1 MFAFVAMMMS
11 FTLPSFAQTE
21 VVKVGTLEEL
31 RAALTVKDG
40 IQRSSASRAATTKAA
55 IAFPIELT
63 ADITAEEL
71 NGILA
76 AVPEGW
82 LVTLDLNGHTL
93 TGELVN
99 NGDLTVVDSSE
110 GKTGAIVN
118 SDGPAISN
126 NGTLTL
132 PDGINVGAVEN
143 GENGT
148 VKNDTGT
155 VAIARVGGVAYDNI
169 ENALKAVTSTN
180 NVVDIY
186 EDIDITTAWDNR
198 YTGAKFT
205 VPVTINGNGK
215 ALIFKGQVSDG
226 GNYHAAFRFQADATV
241 KNLTVDLSEATGYGQ
256 RVRAISSSAN
266 ITVENCTFIGNESL
280 TNTRAII
287 FGEGA
292 GANIGNVVV
301 NISGSEF
308 VNWKQGLVDNENAQ
322 DAKSVTATGN
332 TFTNAGVS
340 VSAKENVTFTGNTV
354 DAASVR
360 ITSYTSVDTYLVE
373 ATDNTYS
380 NTDGQTYY
388 ISANPENVNT
398 NDAVIAL
405 PAAKIGTKY
414 YSTVKDAFDA
424 VANGNTVTLLAD
436 AEIDSESYTIAD
448 GVAVTL
454 DMNGKKLTVTDKK
467 TSNYELFYIYG
478 EMTVTGN
485 GTIELTST
493 NNRAWNAMSAIF
505 HNRGGV
511 LTIENGTFKHL
522 GGTDMA
528 WVVDNSGNYYGDA
541 TTNIKGGELT
551 STYTAIRNRMEQNTH
566 GASGTAILNISGG
579 AISGTTSAIWAQ
591 AASESLASPATGIIN
606 ITGGEVGNV
615 NTARSAG
622 AECMT
627 TISGGTVA
635 AFKGEVGELKVVS
648 PGTITGE
655 ITILSAAGEAVANLA
670 VDADGV
676 YIDALAKIGETGYRT
691 LQAAINAAANNDVI
705 NVLKDVNENVT
716 VVQAPDVKFAIEGN
730 GKTFAGTITVDGKSA
745 AYATA
750 GLTIKNVNFDATNIA
765 KDASINLG
773 GNNNIR
779 YTNGVT
785 VDNCTFTGTGMAKVG
800 VKNYTGGCKNITI
813 TNCTATGMHSLAQL
827 KTSAGVTLAN
837 NTITG
842 CKNAVSLG
850 ASTGVN
856 ITECIIDVEGYG
868 VRADANVTADA
879 TVTDC
884 TIKAFIPVVVRNA
897 SADYDLEFAGSN
909 TITATNT
916 DGLWCAI
923 GTSEYETN
931 GNMPTA
937 ATGQV
942 DIALNDAGL
951 STVGIYGYT
960 LAGQGT
966 EDAPY
971 LIRSLNDLVWF
982 RDNVN
987 AGNNYQGK
995 FIRLAENIDLNNAEW
1010 TPIAT
1015 FNGVFDGNGKTISN
1029 LVVNGEGKSNQGF
1042 FGQTNNGEIKN
1053 LTINNATV
1061 KGRLNVGVVAGTPYT
1076 SKYTNIKVTGNVVVE
1091 GMAYVG
1097 GVGGKNAYANWTDIT
1112 VDVNAES
1119 YVKAT
1124 STESGTAYRTYVGGV
1139 IGFNGEGG
1147 HTFKNISSNIK
1158 VIGDVM
1164 DIGGIFGILHYGNKV
1179 ETVTF
1184 AGQVEAPAGAKEVG
1198 AIAGVWHNQ
1207 VGQSVTINNATIAD
1221 GSTVKVGGE
1230 IIAGIA
1236 GGAYNPDN
1244 ETSDNSGSLYVDGKD
1259 IWLKVAEVV
1268 GGERYQTLA
1277 EALDAAPD
1285 GATVKLLYNAEK
1297 DAPIAMNGAVY
1308 GKSVTITGTAT
1319 VDWSKGFL
1327 FVGRGGAGNGTV
1339 TFDGANLTSASDNS
1353 STGIHV
1359 SGREKNTDNKYDGT
1373 VVIKNS
1379 TIVLDY
1385 LINKGTMSL
1394 DNSTLT
1400 VKNGFSIGGRPASE
1414 TVSGEDATA
1423 TISLANNSK
1432 VVVNNHNGMG
1442 LGYEAIGEMTVD
1454 ATSTFEHTQ
1463 DFLVTA
1469 KGTMDI
1475 KGTLVSN
1482 GKKITNNGEIKFTDV
1497 ALTGANI
1504 EGTGTTRFYNT
1515 INFNGANSIT
1525 SGINGTPFQLVVN
1538 QGANL
1543 LISRFVLGYD
1553 RNITVYGEIEDASTF
1568 NPVGQTPSLKFN
1580 STSGVSVGGT
1590 GVGNITAENAYIE
1603 LDNSSWKNSQAT
1615 HTWNFKNCYVSATS
1629 LGNNNGPATDAAKWD
1644 VTFNNSV
1651 VAAKNYIKNGKN
1663 TTYSFENGSV
1673 GTTGS
1678 LRIDGILNIDAT
1690 SSVTTTAQQ
1699 NNVVGAVDEHGGIN
1713 GTANIAGTLTIGS
1726 TSKTQLE
1733 VLGGTVNVAEG
1744 ATVALG
1750 NNSLTLDAT
1759 STLSSKGSISG
1770 AITAAESAKVE
1781 ISGGSYTQDVT
1792 DWCVLGYVATKNA
1805 DGTYSVADDPTTHY
1819 IADVDGL
1826 KAFRDDVNAGNTY
1839 EGITVHLT
1847 ADIDLAGEN
1856 WTPIGNITYDSKYKP
1871 TDASKVFSGVFNGN
1885 GKVISNL
1892 KVESTVGGADTQAN
1906 VGLFGITGEGAVIK
1920 DLTLTNV
1927 NINTDGRNVGAIA
1940 GFAYKATLKNITVN
1954 GNIQIEGG
1962 NNVAGI
1968 AGMTRY
1974 YDMSATDI
1982 TVSGAN
1988 GSAIV
1993 GNNIVGGIFAEI
2005 APNGSV
2011 QEFKGLNV
2019 ENVAVTGVGGVGG
2032 IVGLLTTGA
2041 VENVSVKDVVLTG
2054 RTDYQGN
2061 AMGRIR
2067 LGSVAG
2073 LMGGKYA
2080 TIANETV
2087 ENVTAKNLDGNAV
2100 ELPVIGANYD
2110 AATNAT
2116 EAKIGNTY
2124 YNTLLTALDAAKEN
2138 ETIVLISNIDTTE
2151 AINILAGKKL
2161 VLDLNGK
2168 TITGTDNTTASYGL
2182 ININPGAE
2190 LTINDA
2196 TGEGAIKLTATNDRD
2211 WNAYSSVISNQR
2223 GKLVVNGGTIEHLGG
2238 TDMAY
2243 GIDNLTNGKGTYA
2256 ETVINGG
2263 TIKSTYRAIRQFL
2276 NGIEAQNILTING
2289 GTIEGANKSVWMQ
2302 DPSKNANTG
2311 TLTIA
2316 EDAKLVGDVYLYVT
2330 PESTSW
2336 PVEVSIAAA
2345 ALQGES
2351 KVMTGNVPAGYELA
2365 EVDGTYGVYTGAAK
2379 IGTVYYATI
2388 AEAINAAQAGE
2399 TVVILAG
2406 EHAEGTIKL
2415 PATLKNVTF
2424 KGVEGAV
2431 LKDMTI
2437 MAHDGN
2443 TINYEGLTFDG
2454 IVFENSRISITGWR
2468 NGDVAVKDFTVKNC
2482 TFKNLNDTSNS
2493 APLHF
2498 NMDADE
2504 AVNGLTFTNNVIDG
2518 ATGGSKSGIYA
2529 QVTGKTV
2536 FSNNVINNVAFRPY
2550 VVQLTTND
2558 GVADEFVVTGNTFS
2572 GSAAGRAQGLGNS
2585 AEGTDSVKLVVSNNI
2600 FKDITDAQQICYWN
2614 FNEATTEAV
2623 LEKNYYDINIIEKA
2637 NRFYFNSAA
2646 QDASDLVAMGI
2657 FPYYTELNADGTIN
2671 EESLTVVPVAVT
2683 ANTGYA
2689 TVTEAIKAA
2698 ADGATVEILAGI
2710 HDEVIAPWA
2719 GDTQHTSE
2727 KSITIVGSKNFG
2739 TTLTAGMYLGYDDSQ
2754 CREHN
2759 IVVKGIV
2766 FKGKGLKVACQQN
2779 VTIEGNKFA
2788 DITEGQAIAVIG
2800 KNINSV
2806 VKNNVIENVAAAQG
2820 IELRNTLTA
2829 TVEGNTISGTAHN
2842 SLQITSQVGAT
2853 NSSVTVK
2860 DNTMSNWGTAGEGR
2874 AMRINNIVT
2883 ADINGNVMSHTGAPE
2898 EFVKVTGSTT
2908 LNAAAN
2914 YWNGVSPLTAGMFT
2928 GVEGDP
2934 IAALQSYYTDS
2945 AKSNLV
2951 TFTTTESAAI
2961 INGSYYETLAAAV
2974 TAVKDGETITLL
2986 KTCSENVT
2994 IQQVKTKS
3002 FTIDGNNNTYTGT
3015 ITVQG
3020 DGTTNNTPTE
3030 TLTFR
3035 NINFELVGA
3044 KYAITSVKGKYA
3056 RNITVENCSFK
3067 GENSYG
3073 IRVRNGYNY
3082 TLKNVTVDGF
3092 YSFFNATESL
3102 SGLTVENVTVTNTG
3116 SAFNF
3121 SYATGIASL
3130 KNVNIDVT
3138 GNGIWFQNRNASTV
3152 TLENCS
3158 IKAATPINIV
3168 EAVTNTNNFVF
3179 NGTNNFTATNG
3190 ENWLVIND
3198 DTAYNA
3204 TFNVTVNDANLDI
3217 AKTSG
3222 LAAYAKNSER
3232 SFGSNKFLNVTS
3244 AMADGDVVTL
3254 VADVALDTK
3263 RLEIQN
3269 DGYAVLVNVKDK
3281 AVTIDLNGKNVT
3293 VNASADDLAGA
3304 KSEMLLAVF
3313 HADLNGRLTLTDNST
3328 EKDATVTVYSND
3340 AKVYSFGTS
3349 ENAGTDKTQNGTLT
3363 INGGTYFIDRVSDSM
3378 FFTDAN
3384 EKIVING
3391 GNFTLGN
3398 TATGDNGSP
3407 WIFNVVGRNA
3417 GHVIVNGGTFNA
3429 DINHQ
3434 FWANEVFVPQ
3444 TLALKNNGDDTWT
3457 VVDAVAYAVE
3467 RATSTGSSDRNI
3479 GYATVAE
3486 AVEGVRNG
3494 GTVTLLKDIEFAE
3507 SFVINNE
3514 KTIIFDGDGHKL
3526 TQADGYTDKQNGL
3539 LMLGATSSND
3549 GDAGKRNYT
3558 IKNVVFDGIT
3568 GWSAIRSQG
3577 VTLTVDNC
3585 TFQNCQQ
3592 TNGQAMIRLDYTEA
3606 DIKNSVF
3613 EENNALMAITHNFNA
3628 DDSQTKLNVEECVFQ
3643 DNTFNKTAG
3652 IYYVC
3657 GGGCTISNSE
3667 FIKNR
3672 VNCNANGAVIYLG
3685 FQENC
3690 KVTGNLFKE
3699 NVVADASTSTR
3710 VAGAIFFGYDA
3721 EISGNVFDNNTASN
3735 ANGDVLGQV
3744 CTSTYYDCAIDL
3756 GDNYWGGEAPVY
3768 GEDYTIQHQTGDA
3781 TFALDSYYTAY
3792 TLDENGNVVL
3802 SDLVELVQI
3811 AMVGKLSY
3819 TTLQAAVDAADNA
3832 TVILLNSVEG
3842 AGVVISNDVTIDF
3855 AGYTY
3860 TVNKAVGSAGTE
3872 TLGFQILKDN
3882 NVTLKNGVLTS
3893 TTPVVEGKE
3902 VKMLIQNYA
3911 NLTLEDI
3918 DLVDNTDH
3926 ILYVLSNN
3934 SGTTAIQGAT
3944 NITTDAVAFDVY
3956 DYTSGGYA
3964 VPTVNINTTGV
3975 ISGNIEVSESIQDN
3989 LNIYNGTYDLDVNK
4003 WCADGFTAA
4012 PNTDGT
4018 YSVVTGAR
4026 FIDGQFTAYTNPV
4039 DMEVDYIRYERNGI
4053 PTTWTTFYVPFEV
4066 PVSQLAE
4073 LGIEVAYINGV
4084 RRSDYDENGEFDE
4097 GGFSMEL
4104 IMIHGGK
4111 GNANGTDKTLK
4122 ANYPYFIRSKGS
4134 EPIDLYIELEDALLY
4149 AAKNA
4154 TYDCSTFTEKF
4165 EITGT
4170 AATTEVKSS
4179 DNADKYIISR
4189 GEWSRRI
4196 TAYNLAPFRFYM
4208 TITSRDDNRP
4218 IKDAPASMSIVVR
4231 GEELPDGTTLIYDIE
4246 AETGDEFIFDLTG
4259 RRVLETE
4266 KGGIYI
4272 KNGKKVLVK

>member
-55 IAFPIELT
+55 VAFPIELT

-118 SDGPAISN
+118 PDGPAISN

-143 GENGT
+143 SENGT

-308 VNWKQGLVDNENAQ
+308 VNWNQGLVDNENAQ

-360 ITSYTSVDTYLVE
+360 ITSYTSVDTYSVE

-436 AEIDSESYTIAD
+436 AEIDSETYTIAD

-750 GLTIKNVNFDATNIA
+750 GLTIRNVNFDATNIA

-773 GNNNIR
+773 GSNTTR
-779 YTNGVT
+779 YTNNVT

-827 KTSAGVTLAN
+827 KTSTGVTLAK
-837 NTITG
+837 NTITD

-879 TVTDC
+879 TITDC
-884 TIKAFIPVVVRNA
+884 TINAFIPVVVRNA

-909 TITATNT
+909 TMTAANT

-995 FIRLAENIDLNNAEW
+995 FIRLAENIDLNSEAW

-1076 SKYTNIKVTGNVVVE
+1076 SKYTNIKVTGDVVVE

-1112 VDVNAES
+1112 VDVNAGS

-1124 STESGTAYRTYVGGV
+1124 STEDGTAYRTYVGGV

-1158 VIGDVM
+1158 VIGDVC

-1221 GSTVKVGGE
+1221 GSTVKVGDE

-1244 ETSDNSGSLYVDGKD
+1244 ETSDNSGSLIVDGKD

-1414 TVSGEDATA
+1414 TESGEDATA

-1482 GKKITNNGEIKFTDV
+1482 GKTITNNGEIKFTDV

-1504 EGTGTTRFYNT
+1504 EGSGTTRFYNT

-1538 QGANL
+1538 KGANL

-1568 NPVGQTPSLKFN
+1568 NPAGQTPSLKFN

-1603 LDNSSWKNSQAT
+1603 LDNSSWKNSYAT

-1629 LGNNNGPATDAAKWD
+1629 LGNNNGPGADAAKWD
-1644 VTFNNSV
+1644 VTFDNSV
-1651 VAAKNYIKNGKN
+1651 VVAKNYIKNGQN

-1856 WTPIGNITYDSKYKP
+1856 WTPIGNITYNSQYKP
-1871 TDASKVFSGVFNGN
+1871 ADASKVFSGVFNGN

-1892 KVESTVGGADTQAN
+1892 KVSSTVGGADTQAN

-1920 DLTLTNV
+1920 DLTLKNV
-1927 NINTDGRNVGAIA
+1927 NIETDGRNVGAIA

-1954 GNIQIEGG
+1954 GNIQIKGG

-2011 QEFKGLNV
+2011 QEFKGLNI

-2041 VENVSVKDVVLTG
+2041 VENVSVKNVVLTG

-2073 LMGGKYA
+2073 LMGGNYA

-2110 AATNAT
+2110 AASNAT

-2190 LTINDA
+2190 LTIDDT
-2196 TGEGAIKLTATNDRD
+2196 TGNGAIKLTATNDRD

-2276 NGIEAQNILTING
+2276 NGTEAQNILTING

-2365 EVDGTYGVYTGAAK
+2365 VVDGTYGVYTGAAK

-2454 IVFENSRISITGWR
+2454 IVFENSRIAITGWR

-2572 GSAAGRAQGLGNS
+2572 GSAAGRAQGVGNS
-2585 AEGTDSVKLVVSNNI
+2585 AEGTDAVKLVVSNNI

-2698 ADGATVEILAGI
+2698 ADGATVEILAGE

-2719 GDTQHTSE
+2719 GDSQHTSE

-2994 IQQVKTKS
+2994 INQVKTKS

-3020 DGTTNNTPTE
+3020 DGTPNNTPTE

-3035 NINFELVGA
+3035 NINFDLTA
-3044 KYAITSVKGKYA
+3044 ATALKYAIQTKKGSYA
-3056 RNITVENCSFK
+3056 RNITVDSCTFAGNEYA
-3067 GENSYG
+3067 YG
-3073 IRVRNGYNY
+3073 IRIRNGYNL
-3082 TLKNVTVDGF
+3082 TVKNTTVSDMVCFVNG
-3092 YSFFNATESL
+3092 SESL
-3102 SGLTVENVTVTNTG
+3102 TGLVVENVNVSTTSTAFSNAYGTGVASFKNATIDAGGSGVWIKNQNASDLTFENCTINAKTPIWFEEAKANTNSVTLNG
-3116 SAFNF
+3116 VNNF
-3121 SYATGIASL
+3121 IVKETSATG
-3130 KNVNIDVT
+3130 
-3138 GNGIWFQNRNASTV
+3138 
-3152 TLENCS
+3152 
-3158 IKAATPINIV
+3158 
-3168 EAVTNTNNFVF
+3168 
-3179 NGTNNFTATNG
+3179 
-3190 ENWLVIND
+3190 NWLRID
-3198 DTAYNA
+3198 DTADYTA
-3204 TFNVTVNDANLDI
+3204 TFKVVDNSGTLDMT
-3217 AKTSG
+3217 KTSG

-3232 SFGSNKFLNVTS
+3232 SYGSNKFLNVTS

-3254 VADVALDTK
+3254 VADITMTTK
-3263 RLEIQN
+3263 DNMPIC
-3269 DGYAVLVNVKDK
+3269 DGSYPTFVLVEGKS
-3281 AVTIDLNGKNVT
+3281 VTVDLNGKNIT
-3293 VNASADDLAGA
+3293 ANAYAEDLTGT
-3304 KSEMLLAVF
+3304 MLLGMF
-3313 HADLNGRLTLTDNST
+3313 STDNGGKLTLKDSKGTATVTLNAN
-3328 EKDATVTVYSND
+3328 DATVYSLLCNYEPGCQI
-3340 AKVYSFGTS
+3340 KV
-3349 ENAGTDKTQNGTLT
+3349 E
-3363 INGGTYFIDRVSDSM
+3363 GGTYVADKLSDSM
-3378 FFTDAN
+3378 IYSGADAGEN
-3384 EKIVING
+3384 EGVTVNG

-3398 TATGDNGSP
+3398 VGEGPKGNGSP
-3407 WIFNVVGRNA
+3407 WIFNVRGGNA
-3417 GHVIVNGGTFNA
+3417 GNVVVNGGTFNA

-3444 TLALKNNGDDTWT
+3444 TLALKNNGDGTWT

-3549 GDAGKRNYT
+3549 GDAKKRNYT

-3577 VTLTVDNC
+3577 VTLTVDSC

-3613 EENNALMAITHNFNA
+3613 EDNSALMAITHNFNA

-3657 GGGCTISNSE
+3657 GGGCTISKSE
-3667 FIKNR
+3667 FINNT
-3672 VNCNANGAVIYLG
+3672 VNCNTNGAVIYLG

-3710 VAGAIFFGYDA
+3710 VAGAIFFGYEA
-3721 EISGNVFDNNTASN
+3721 EISGNVFENNTASN

-3768 GEDYTIQHQTGDA
+3768 GNDYTIQHQTGDA

-3792 TLDENGNVVL
+3792 ALDENGNVVL

-3832 TVILLNSVEG
+3832 TVILLNTVEG
-3842 AGVVISNDVTIDF
+3842 AGVVINNNVTIDF

-3911 NLTLEDI
+3911 NLTLENI

-3934 SGTTAIQGAT
+3934 SGTTAITGET

-4039 DMEVDYIRYERNGI
+4039 DMEVDYIRYERSSI
-4053 PTTWTTFYVPFEV
+4053 PTTWTPFYVPFEV

-4073 LGIEVAYINGV
+4073 QGFEVAYINGV
-4084 RRSDYDENGEFDE
+4084 RRDDKDFDGELDKFA
-4097 GGFSMEL
+4097 MEV
-4104 IMIHGGK
+4104 IYIHGGDNCD
-4111 GNANGTDKTLK
+4111 GRGKTLK

-4134 EPIDLYIELEDALLY
+4134 ERIDLYIELYDALLY

-4165 EITGT
+4165 EITGNASQLYINST
-4170 AATTEVKSS
+4170 ADALVYGVSG
-4179 DNADKYIISR
+4179 
-4189 GEWSRRI
+4189 GEWTKI
-4196 TAYNLAPFRFYM
+4196 TTGATLKPFRFYM
-4208 TITSRDDNRP
+4208 TLTSRDGN
-4218 IKDAPASMSIVVR
+4218 APVTTAASMSIVVR
-4231 GEELPDGTTLIYDIE
+4231 GEELPDGTTLIYDIN
-4246 AETGDEFIFDLTG
+4246 AETGDNVIYDLNG

-4266 KGGIYI
+4266 KGNIYI
-4272 KNGKKVLVK
+4272 INGKKVLVK